1 MVEVSNKN
9 LALVSIGIGVMG
21 VLVSIATGGGV
32 FSLIGGA
39 LAGLGAIGAAIFLKM
54 GYLVVPMI
62 TQKTKTIVVTDT
74 GYEIPPAQDTIVK
87 KAQNGVYYASA
98 FLGMKIYQ
106 SALEREEGEMVAYNK
121 QFEMAMTQFKKVVK
135 ISYAMH
141 AVDISNDRKK
151 LETQKAE
158 GQLKLQKER
167 EKSEPDVLRIN
178 QFERQIAYFEGMIN
192 QLSKGLRPM
201 KVVLYAMVTD
211 TGITKDEAIA
221 RVKNAADKLGTLL
234 SNSFNCETDL
244 LTGDEMLKAFE
255 WEKFL
260 PTTIEE
266 LEDQTESEKAGANV

>member
-9 LALVSIGIGVMG
+9 LALASIGVGVAG
-21 VLVSIATGGGV
+21 LFISIATGGGIY
-32 FSLIGGA
+32 SLIGGA
-39 LAGLGAIGAAIFLKM
+39 RAGLGAIGAAIFVKM

-62 TQKTKTIVVTDT
+62 TQRTKTVVLTDT
-74 GYEIPPAQDTIVK
+74 GYEIPPTQDVIIKRAQS
-87 KAQNGVYYASA
+87 GVYYASA

-106 SALEREEGEMVAYNK
+106 SALEKEEGEMVAYIK

-135 ISYAMH
+135 ISYTMH

-158 GQLKLQKER
+158 AQLKLQKER

-178 QFERQIAYFEGMIN
+178 QFERQIAYFEGMVN

-211 TGITKDEAIA
+211 TGITKDEATA

-234 SNSFNCETDL
+234 SNSFNCESDL
-244 LTGDEMLKAFE
+244 LAGDEMLKAFE

-266 LEDQTESEKAGANV
+266 LEDQTESEKAGNM